1 MGAQAE
7 NTDVMGDPAA
17 ETGAIQETGRGLWIR
32 RLIAIPKGWIRR
44 LIAIPEGWI
53 RPVIERIPE
62 VWWRRLTTLA
72 PVWTLLV
79 VWLFFAVETPS
90 FATRANFNN
99 ILAQVATPG
108 ILAVGM
114 TYVLLT
120 GEIDLS
126 IAAVAAL
133 SAEVS
138 VQLYRVYGWD
148 EPIPLI
154 AALLTGLLCGM
165 GSGIIS
171 TVMRVPTFMST
182 LAVSLIA
189 EGLTLWISRGR
200 QFFFT
205 EISPWT
211 LWIGSKKIGG
221 NGPQALRNGVMILLC
236 ALIILIGYLVL
247 RYTRFGR
254 YVYMTGANPS
264 AARLAGIN
272 TKLIVF
278 SVLSICGF
286 TAGVAGVAA
295 QGRLGTALPQP
306 QETFLI
312 QAIAVVVLGGTSLTG
327 GKGGMW
333 QTAVGLL
340 TYGSLTN
347 GLDNFRNIDSFAK
360 TFITGMVLLGA
371 LIVNIVFAGRAPRD
385 RT

>member
-7 NTDVMGDPAA
+7 KTDVKGEPAA
-17 ETGAIQETGRGLWIR
+17 EAGAFQETGRGLRIQ
-32 RLIAIPKGWIRR
+32 RLIAIPEGWIRR

-53 RPVIERIPE
+53 GPLIERIPE
-62 VWWRRLTTLA
+62 VWQRRLMVLA

-79 VWLFFAVETPS
+79 VWLFFALAAPS

-114 TYVLLT
+114 TFVLLT

-133 SAEVS
+133 AAEVS
-138 VQLYRVYGWD
+138 VQLYRVYGWS

-154 AALLTGLLCGM
+154 AALMTGLLCGM

-171 TVMRVPTFMST
+171 TAMRVPTFMST
-182 LAVSLIA
+182 LAMSLIA
-189 EGLTLWISRGR
+189 EGLTLWISQGR

-205 EISPWT
+205 DISPWT
-211 LWIGSKKIGG
+211 LWIGSKRIGG
-221 NGPQALRNGVMILLC
+221 TGPQALRNGVMIVLC
-236 ALIILIGYLVL
+236 ALTLLIGYLVL

-278 SVLSICGF
+278 AALSICGF
-286 TAGVAGVAA
+286 TAGVAGIAA

-333 QTAVGLL
+333 QTAVGVL

-347 GLDNFRNIDSFAK
+347 GLDNVSNINTFQK

>member
-7 NTDVMGDPAA
+7 SPNVGAGPAA
-17 ETGAIQETGRGLWIR
+17 ETSVFRETNRELWMR
-32 RLIAIPKGWIRR
+32 RLK
-44 LIAIPEGWI
+44 
-53 RPVIERIPE
+53 
-62 VWWRRLTTLA
+62 TLA
-72 PVWTLLV
+72 PVWTLLAM
-79 VWLFFAVETPS
+79 WLFFSVLTPS
-90 FATRANFNN
+90 FGTLPNFNN
-99 ILAQVATPG
+99 ILSQVATAG

-114 TYVLLT
+114 TFVLLT

-154 AALLTGLLCGM
+154 AALLTGLICGM

-171 TVMRVPTFMST
+171 TIIRVPTFMAT
-182 LAVSLIA
+182 LAMSLIA

-200 QFFFT
+200 QFFYT

-221 NGPQALRNGVMILLC
+221 TGPEALRQGVMILLC
-236 ALIILIGYLVL
+236 ASILLIGYLVL

-278 SVLSICGF
+278 SVLTICGF
-286 TAGVAGVAA
+286 TAGVAGIAA

-306 QETFLI
+306 QGTFLI
-312 QAIAVVVLGGTSLTG
+312 QAIACVVLGGTSLTG
-327 GKGGMW
+327 GKGGIW
-333 QTAVGLL
+333 QTTVGVL

-360 TFITGMVLLGA
+360 TFITGLVLLGA

>member
-1 MGAQAE
+1 MGAQTE
-7 NTDVMGDPAA
+7 NTDVKGDPAA
-17 ETGAIQETGRGLWIR
+17 ETKAIQETGRGLWIR

-53 RPVIERIPE
+53 GPLIERIPE
-62 VWWRRLTTLA
+62 VWQRRLMVLA
-72 PVWTLLV
+72 PVWTLLA
-79 VWLFFAVETPS
+79 VWLFFALAAPS

-114 TYVLLT
+114 TFVLLT

-138 VQLYRVYGWD
+138 VQLYRVYGYH

-182 LAVSLIA
+182 LAMSLIA

-200 QFFFT
+200 QFFFS

-221 NGPQALRNGVMILLC
+221 TSPYALRQGVMILLC
-236 ALIILIGYLVL
+236 TICLLVGYLVL

-264 AARLAGIN
+264 GARLSGIN

-278 SVLSICGF
+278 SALSICGF
-286 TAGVAGVAA
+286 TAGVAGIAA

-306 QETFLI
+306 QSDFLI
-312 QAIAVVVLGGTSLTG
+312 NAIAVVVLGGTALTG

-333 QTAVGLL
+333 QTAVGVL

-347 GLDNFRNIDSFAK
+347 GLDNVSNINIFAK
-360 TFITGMVLLGA
+360 KFITGMVLLGA